1 LLPYGTSRTYLAF
14 WGNFVLLVFAGY
26 WIQIHKSWALTWELM
41 FLKCR
46 IDYIIAPLKILQ
58 SLEESV
64 TDPDVKYGYVPK
76 LTPAFGKTYN
86 FTEEEVRALMAL
98 VSNSHI

>member
-1 LLPYGTSRTYLAF
+1 MLPYGTSRTYLAF

-64 TDPDVKYGYVPK
+64 TDPDVKYGYAPK
-76 LTPAFGKTYN
+76 LTPAFGKMYN
-86 FTEEEVRALMAL
+86 FTEEEVRALMDL
-98 VSNSHI
+98 VPNSHI

>member
-1 LLPYGTSRTYLAF
+1 M
-14 WGNFVLLVFAGY
+14 
-26 WIQIHKSWALTWELM
+26 ELM

-76 LTPAFGKTYN
+76 LTPAIGKTYN
-86 FTEEEVRALMAL
+86 FTEEEVRALMDL
-98 VSNSHI
+98 FQIHISEVLNRLIGK

>member
-1 LLPYGTSRTYLAF
+1 MDTNSQVIVT
-14 WGNFVLLVFAGY
+14 NM
-26 WIQIHKSWALTWELM
+26 ELM

-76 LTPAFGKTYN
+76 LTPAIGKTYN
-86 FTEEEVRALMAL
+86 FTEEEVRALMDL
-98 VSNSHI
+98 FQIHISEVLNRLIGK

>member
-1 LLPYGTSRTYLAF
+1 
-14 WGNFVLLVFAGY
+14 
-26 WIQIHKSWALTWELM
+26 M

-76 LTPAFGKTYN
+76 LTPAIGKTYE
-86 FTEEEVRALMAL
+86 FTEEEVRALMDPIR
-98 VSNSHI
+98 NSHIWTV